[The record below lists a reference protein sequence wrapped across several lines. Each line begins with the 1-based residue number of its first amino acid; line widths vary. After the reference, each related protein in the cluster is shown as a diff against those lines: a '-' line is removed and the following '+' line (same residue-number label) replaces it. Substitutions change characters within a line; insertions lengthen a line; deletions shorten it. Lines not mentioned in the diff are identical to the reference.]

1 MKQYPASFLKYI
13 SILHRNTSR
22 YFCIALE
29 PCGIGSGQQFF
40 LRHIYENQGVSMYDL
55 AQMGQF
61 DKATVTKAAQKLA
74 DMGYITIIQDI
85 TDRRIKRLYT
95 TKKAQA
101 VLEELYYKR
110 NLWKDALMKDF
121 SPDIEKQLEELLK
134 KMADIS
140 CKEIDAIVKSREE
153 NYECNTN

>member
-40 LRHIYENQGVSMYDL
+40 LRHIYENQGISMYDL
-55 AQMGQF
+55 AQLGHF
-61 DKATVTKAAQKLA
+61 DKATVTKAAQKLEE
-74 DMGYITIIQDI
+74 MGYVTIVHDEK
-85 TDRRIKRLYT
+85 DRRIKRLYT
-95 TKKAQA
+95 TEKAQN
-101 VLEELYYKR
+101 VLEELYHKR

-121 SPDIEKQLEELLK
+121 SPEVEKQLEALLK

-140 CKEIDAIVKSREE
+140 CEEIDAILKLREE
-153 NYECNTN
+153 NYE